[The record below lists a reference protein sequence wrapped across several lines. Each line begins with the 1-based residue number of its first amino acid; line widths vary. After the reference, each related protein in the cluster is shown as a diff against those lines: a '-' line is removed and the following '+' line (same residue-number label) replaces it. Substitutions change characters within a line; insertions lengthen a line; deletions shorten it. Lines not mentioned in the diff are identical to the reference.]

1 MRGVRGK
8 ASFIANID
16 LAFNAKT
23 MQCEINNVLG
33 TWSQKQR
40 HIRYNVFFSY
50 IRHCKAR
57 NREESDSDGERE
69 KGRQVEREM
78 KGEKGKDNNAYH
90 TCFIMVN
97 YRKNNDNNNN
107 RNIINQ

>member
-40 HIRYNVFFSY
+40 HIRFNVFSVIFGTA
-50 IRHCKAR
+50 RQETGKKATAT
-57 NREESDSDGERE
+57 ERE
-69 KGRQVEREM
+69 
-78 KGEKGKDNNAYH
+78 
-90 TCFIMVN
+90 
-97 YRKNNDNNNN
+97 RKAD
-107 RNIINQ
+107 R